1 MSSLRTGK
9 YLSPDA
15 DRTRRN
21 KYLLHSVLVHSGRI
35 GGGNHHAYI
44 RPDLH
49 GQWYKFDDAH
59 VTRVTASRAV
69 NDQFGGEGATP
80 GAQLPETTSN
90 AFSLVYV
97 RESDLHEMLLVR
109 TLTHAIDIRLATVE
123 SLRTQMEE
131 NQFLDLVDDE
141 KCRSFQ
147 VENPQT
153 PFVDFKCQVAAELGV
168 PVERQ
173 RYWSWAKR
181 QNGTYRPFR
190 VLTAQEEAQTV
201 LQLQQSIFKA
211 LGLRKRQWVPILLFL
226 EVVTENEVAAWAAN
240 PWLQLF
246 AHDAHGGVGD
256 GHAGL
261 SPPPIPKSHILL
273 FLKFYDP
280 RTEILEFVGH
290 LLLHRESR
298 LSEHR
303 DAVMRLAA
311 DRLCPGQDFVLYEEI
326 KLDPSVFCEE
336 KDWEGQLGSDLQ
348 LGNGDILCIQ
358 PVIGP
363 YEVGTGVEVPYRAVP
378 EFLEY
383 IRRQRVVFRELAHPS
398 DDKVT
403 LELTRTTPYDDVIA
417 ALAVALGVADP
428 KTLRLTV
435 HNSSR
440 QDPELPLLKHRGVRC
455 LSDMHLH
462 NSNHTLSD
470 MLPPILDHA
479 AIAANNILYYEVLG
493 IIPLAE
499 LERLTLLVTGL
510 PRPPL
515 PSLS

>member
-1 MSSLRTGK
+1 
-9 YLSPDA
+9 
-15 DRTRRN
+15 
-21 KYLLHSVLVHSGRI
+21 
-35 GGGNHHAYI
+35 
-44 RPDLH
+44 
-49 GQWYKFDDAH
+49 
-59 VTRVTASRAV
+59 
-69 NDQFGGEGATP
+69 
-80 GAQLPETTSN
+80 
-90 AFSLVYV
+90 
-97 RESDLHEMLLVR
+97 
-109 TLTHAIDIRLATVE
+109 
-123 SLRTQMEE
+123 
-131 NQFLDLVDDE
+131 
-141 KCRSFQ
+141 
-147 VENPQT
+147 
-153 PFVDFKCQVAAELGV
+153 
-168 PVERQ
+168 
-173 RYWSWAKR
+173 
-181 QNGTYRPFR
+181 
-190 VLTAQEEAQTV
+190 
-201 LQLQQSIFKA
+201 
-211 LGLRKRQWVPILLFL
+211 
-226 EVVTENEVAAWAAN
+226 
-240 PWLQLF
+240 
-246 AHDAHGGVGD
+246 
-256 GHAGL
+256 
-261 SPPPIPKSHILL
+261 
-273 FLKFYDP
+273 
-280 RTEILEFVGH
+280 
-290 LLLHRESR
+290 

-311 DRLCPGQDFVLYEEI
+311 DRLRPGQDFVLYEEI

-348 LGNGDILCIQ
+348 LGNGDILCMQ

-363 YEVGTGVEVPYRAVP
+363 SEVDTGVEVPYRAVP

-428 KTLRLTV
+428 KTLCLTV

-440 QDPELPLLKHRGVRC
+440 QDPELPLLKHRGVGC
-455 LSDMHLH
+455 LSDMHPH
-462 NSNHTLSD
+462 NSNHALSD